1 MLALSRGRASSC
13 QVWYNPVRRN
23 LHAIGV
29 QKFSGLRKRT
39 LALSS
44 GGASSRQ
51 VCYKPVRTKLPV
63 ITVRRS
69 SLKERFRL
77 VAGRLLPARFVTSC
91 QVCYKPVK
99 IKLAI
104 TVRFRLVAGRLLPA
118 RFERLRPAVRGLLP
132 ARFGT
137 TLSPNLHVLVLSGG
151 RASSSR
157 FVTNLSKQSYTC
169 HHCSEV
175 FCFARKNPAMKH
187 VKHQHPN
194 PCSSFEA
201 FPLAVSRRIYLPP

>member
-1 MLALSRGRASSC
+1 MFHPAFCARLRLTVSTPRLAALRRYPCTVAFNSHATLSQSTNETPWW
-13 QVWYNPVRRN
+13 V
-23 LHAIGV
+23 
-29 QKFSGLRKRT
+29 GLLRSQ
-39 LALSS
+39 LSANMFL
-44 GGASSRQ
+44 GGLLFDMKD
-51 VCYKPVRTKLPV
+51 CL
-63 ITVRRS
+63 RS
-69 SLKERFRL
+69 
-77 VAGRLLPARFVTSC
+77 VAGGLLPARFGTTLLDETFTPSVFRSFLF
-91 QVCYKPVK
+91 YVK
-99 IKLAI
+99 
-104 TVRFRLVAGRLLPA
+104 
-118 RFERLRPAVRGLLP
+118 ERLRPAVRGLLP

-137 TLSPNLHVLVLSGG
+137 TLSPNLHVLALSGG

>member
-51 VCYKPVRTKLPV
+51 VCYKPV
-63 ITVRRS
+63 
-69 SLKERFRL
+69 
-77 VAGRLLPARFVTSC
+77 
-91 QVCYKPVK
+91 K

-137 TLSPNLHVLVLSGG
+137 TLSPNLHVLALSGG